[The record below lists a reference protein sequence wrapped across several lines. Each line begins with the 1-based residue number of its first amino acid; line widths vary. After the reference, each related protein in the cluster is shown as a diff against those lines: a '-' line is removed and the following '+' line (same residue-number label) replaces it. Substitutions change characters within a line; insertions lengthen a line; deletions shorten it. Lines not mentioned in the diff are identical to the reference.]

1 MRSQHSPTTDRRF
14 GVSIVLGLGLLIA
27 ATAPSL
33 AGYGPKGIADLLH
46 ARGYYDIRIVD
57 RDKDDYEVLACKGK
71 WLYEIEIKRNGRIDD
86 IDREGRCS
94 PRHTYGPRYR
104 DGVNVR
110 APYTGVH
117 VGKRGVHVRA
127 PFVNLRIPRRR

>member
-1 MRSQHSPTTDRRF
+1 MRSDNHLQSIRRA
-14 GVSIVLGLGLLIA
+14 GVTAAAAMGMLIA
-27 ATAPSL
+27 ATATGV

-46 ARGYYDIRIVD
+46 ARGYYNIRIVD
-57 RDKDDYEVLACKGK
+57 IDKDEYEVLACKGK

-86 IDREGRCS
+86 IDREGRCA
-94 PRHTYGPRYR
+94 PRHAYGPRHR

-127 PFVNLRIPRRR
+127 PFVNLRIPRR